1 MARYTESVCKLCRRE
16 REKLFLKGARCFTDK
31 CAMERKPYVPG
42 EKGRTRSRETEY
54 LIQLREKQK
63 AKRIYGLQ
71 ERQFKNYYK
80 KASAQKGIT
89 GENLLRLLETRLD
102 SVAYLMGLAASRSE
116 ARQLISHGHVR
127 VSDRKVDISSFQVKP
142 GQIIE
147 IDGRSKDM
155 DRIKSALELSSG
167 LEVPEWLEVDRENL
181 KGTVLR
187 YPLREEIKAPVR
199 EQLIVELYSK

>member
-1 MARYTESVCKLCRRE
+1 
-16 REKLFLKGARCFTDK
+16 
-31 CAMERKPYVPG
+31 
-42 EKGRTRSRETEY
+42 
-54 LIQLREKQK
+54 
-63 AKRIYGLQ
+63 
-71 ERQFKNYYK
+71 
-80 KASAQKGIT
+80 
-89 GENLLRLLETRLD
+89 
-102 SVAYLMGLAASRSE
+102 
-116 ARQLISHGHVR
+116 
-127 VSDRKVDISSFQVKP
+127 VKP

-167 LEVPEWLEVDRENL
+167 LEMPEWLEVDRENL

>member
-31 CAMERKPYVPG
+31 CAMERKPYAPG
-42 EKGRTRSRETEY
+42 EKGHTRTRETEY

-102 SVAYLMGLAASRSE
+102 SVAYLMGLVSSRSE

-187 YPLREEIKAPVR
+187 YPLREEIKVPVR